1 MRGEILVGKRH
12 SVCVTY
18 PQVGPKTVFGG
29 VCPCVCVSVCVCVCA
44 GGQRMPWLWRERR
57 RLWLEDM
64 QVFLVLFLVLQSFLS
79 LQLFENKTFQKQ
91 PQ

>member
-1 MRGEILVGKRH
+1 
-12 SVCVTY
+12 
-18 PQVGPKTVFGG
+18 
-29 VCPCVCVSVCVCVCA
+29 
-44 GGQRMPWLWRERR
+44 MPWLWRERR